1 MAREVTQERME
12 AALQYLIDS
21 DFEYA
26 ELDGDVKRTENKA
39 DLAKQIA
46 FARSEGSN
54 IKEKEAKAEM
64 SEAYQNALDE
74 HTSAYIAFKKV
85 KAKRD
90 TAQVLID
97 VWRSLNAARRQG

>member
-1 MAREVTQERME
+1 MREINQERME
-12 AALQYLIDS
+12 AALQYLIDT
-21 DFEYA
+21 DFEFA
-26 ELDGDVKRTENKA
+26 QLDGEVKQTENKA

-46 FARSEGSN
+46 FVRSEGSN

-64 SEAYQNALDE
+64 SEGYQNALDA

-90 TAQVLID
+90 TAQTVID